1 MLSTEQINLH
11 LLLNKLKR
19 LELLKKCKER
29 NKNKTESL
37 ETKINNEVLELI
49 DEKYID
55 NFFNES
61 IYNCSLCNK
70 KQFNSS
76 VTSKPWKH
84 YKELCD
90 TCWISFEEERQSI
103 WKTIKNNTNQ
113 YNCSI
118 CNKSNP
124 NERHHYDH
132 LNCFDKKDNIF
143 MMINRGDNLEQIMDE
158 VNKCQL
164 VCISCHSMITK
175 FERKFSFINIKK
187 NINKKF
193 IGDSALEEY
202 SKHKDMYAKKM
213 NNIYDALK
221 NKTMTW

>member
-1 MLSTEQINLH
+1 
-11 LLLNKLKR
+11 
-19 LELLKKCKER
+19 
-29 NKNKTESL
+29 
-37 ETKINNEVLELI
+37 
-49 DEKYID
+49 
-55 NFFNES
+55 
-61 IYNCSLCNK
+61 
-70 KQFNSS
+70 
-76 VTSKPWKH
+76 
-84 YKELCD
+84 
-90 TCWISFEEERQSI
+90 
-103 WKTIKNNTNQ
+103 
-113 YNCSI
+113 
-118 CNKSNP
+118 
-124 NERHHYDH
+124 
-132 LNCFDKKDNIF
+132 